1 MKMSLEVFEVIR
13 TAAKSDSGTAL
24 LMPFDG
30 SLFMDYSPEKIKLFG
45 LIDGAGILL
54 YECDLSAYDAAT
66 IACIERAWLSRD
78 HADGLVF
85 ATMLDTMMG
94 MPFDAL
100 EQRSMM
106 RLIIK
111 NWSCLQHMKEFTNG

>member
-13 TAAKSDSGTAL
+13 EAAKAGPGTAL

-30 SLFMDYSPEKIKLFG
+30 SLFIDYKPEKMELFG
-45 LIDGAGILL
+45 VIDGAGILL
-54 YECDLSAYDAAT
+54 QSCSWTEYDAAA

-85 ATMLDTMMG
+85 ATMLDTMIG

-100 EQRSMM
+100 EQRSIM
-106 RLIIK
+106 RVIIK
-111 NWSCLQHMKEFTNG
+111 NWSCLQHMKEFTND

>member
-13 TAAKSDSGTAL
+13 TAAKSGSGTAL
-24 LMPFDG
+24 MMPFDG
-30 SLFMDYSPEKIKLFG
+30 SLFIDYSPEKMELFG
-45 LIDGAGILL
+45 VIDNAGILL
-54 YECDLSAYDAAT
+54 QSCSWKDFDAAT
-66 IACIERAWLSRD
+66 IACIERAWCSRD

-85 ATMLDTMMG
+85 ATMLDTMIG

>member
-13 TAAKSDSGTAL
+13 TAAKSGSGTAL

-30 SLFMDYSPEKIKLFG
+30 SLFIDYSPEKMELFG
-45 LIDGAGILL
+45 VIDGAPLL
-54 YECDLSAYDAAT
+54 LQSCSWTEYDAAA
-66 IACIERAWLSRD
+66 IACIERAWLSRE

-85 ATMLDTMMG
+85 ATMLDTTIG
-94 MPFDAL
+94 MPIDAL
-100 EQRSMM
+100 DQRRMM

-111 NWSCLQHMKEFTNG
+111 NWSCLQHMKEVAHD

>member
-13 TAAKSDSGTAL
+13 TAATVGSGTAL

-30 SLFMDYSPEKIKLFG
+30 SLFMDYGPVKMELFG
-45 LIDGAGILL
+45 VIDGAGILL
-54 YECDLSAYDAAT
+54 YACSWTDFDAAT
-66 IACIERAWLSRD
+66 IACIERAWCSRE

-100 EQRSMM
+100 EQRRMM

-111 NWSCLQHMKEFTNG
+111 NWSCLQHMKEVTNG

>member
-13 TAAKSDSGTAL
+13 TAAKSGSGTAL

-30 SLFMDYSPEKIKLFG
+30 SLFMDYSPEKIELFG

-54 YECDLSAYDAAT
+54 YDCDLSAYDAAT
-66 IACIERAWLSRD
+66 IACIERAWLSKD

-111 NWSCLQHMKEFTNG
+111 NWSCLQYMKEFTND

>member
-1 MKMSLEVFEVIR
+1 MSLEVFEVIR
-13 TAAKSDSGTAL
+13 TAATVGSGTAL

-30 SLFMDYSPEKIKLFG
+30 SLFMDYGPVKMELFG
-45 LIDGAGILL
+45 VIDGAGILL
-54 YECDLSAYDAAT
+54 YKCSWSDFDAAT
-66 IACIERAWLSRD
+66 IACIERAWCSRN

-94 MPFDAL
+94 MPIDAL
-100 EQRSMM
+100 EQRGLM

-111 NWSCLQHMKEFTNG
+111 NWSCLQHMETLTNG

>member
-13 TAAKSDSGTAL
+13 TAATVGSGTAL

-30 SLFMDYSPEKIKLFG
+30 SLFMDYGPVKMELFG
-45 LIDGAGILL
+45 VIDGAGILL
-54 YECDLSAYDAAT
+54 YACSWTDFDAAT
-66 IACIERAWLSRD
+66 IACIERAWCSRD

-100 EQRSMM
+100 EQRRMM

>member
-13 TAAKSDSGTAL
+13 TAAKAGHGTAL

-30 SLFMDYSPEKIKLFG
+30 SLFIDYKPEKMELFG
-45 LIDGAGILL
+45 VIDGAGILL
-54 YECDLSAYDAAT
+54 QSCSWKDFDAAT

-85 ATMLDTMMG
+85 ATMLDTMMA

-100 EQRSMM
+100 DQRRMM

-111 NWSCLQHMKEFTNG
+111 NWSCLQYMKEFTND

>member
-13 TAAKSDSGTAL
+13 TAAKAGPGTAL

-30 SLFMDYSPEKIKLFG
+30 SLFMDYSPEKMELFAV
-45 LIDGAGILL
+45 IHGAGILL
-54 YECDLSAYDAAT
+54 YECSWTEYDAAT
-66 IACIERAWLSRD
+66 IACIERAWLSRE

-100 EQRSMM
+100 DQRRMM
-106 RLIIK
+106 RIIIK
-111 NWSCLQHMKEFTNG
+111 NWSCLQYMKEFTNG